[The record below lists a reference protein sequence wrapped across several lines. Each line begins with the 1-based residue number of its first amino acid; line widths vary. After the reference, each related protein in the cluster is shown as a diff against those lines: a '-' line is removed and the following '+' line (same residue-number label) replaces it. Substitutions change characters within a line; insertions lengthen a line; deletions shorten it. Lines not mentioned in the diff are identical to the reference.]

1 MKKSTKKNPLIKEEP
16 MNYSKYT
23 SSGITGFFLPRKDR
37 KLRTN
42 RYMVQTSVVIILLF
56 ISLVSYMVWF
66 TGKESKKVIS
76 SPYNRR
82 TETLKKQILRGN
94 IISADGE
101 ILAKT
106 ELDDEGNEKRVYP
119 FDSIF
124 AHVVGYSSH
133 GKGGIESAFNYE
145 LMSSHIDILSQI
157 KNATDNKKNQGDELI
172 TTLDSSLQ
180 EAAYN
185 ALDGYRG
192 SIVAIEPSTGKVRA
206 MVSKP
211 DFNPN
216 YIDDIWSDIVN
227 DESSTVLLN
236 RATQGLYPPGSTYK
250 VVTALEYIMEH
261 PYSYKEFEYTC
272 EGETIVDSV
281 HINCYHN
288 KEHGKETLSDAFAN
302 SCNTAFVNLGKDLD
316 RKKYI
321 KINEDLLFSTKIDSD
336 LSIAKSRFHITDK
349 SQKYELPQTVIGQ
362 GNTLMTP
369 LHNALIMCAVA
380 NNGRMMRPM
389 FAEKINNVD
398 GETVKTYNPSDLM
411 KIKDTKAIKE
421 VQKMLRKVVTDGTGT
436 SLYDEDYTVA
446 GKTGTAENEKEQPHS
461 WFVGYSNVE
470 NPDLVVCVI
479 VENSGAGSEYAAPIA
494 KKIFNS
500 YYDHEL
506 NEKYR

>member
-1 MKKSTKKNPLIKEEP
+1 MKKLMSL
-16 MNYSKYT
+16 
-23 SSGITGFFLPRKDR
+23 FLPRTDR

-42 RYMVQTSVVIILLF
+42 RYITRTAVLIILLF
-56 ISLVSYMVWF
+56 ISLIAYMIWF
-66 TGKESKKVIS
+66 TGVESANIIS
-76 SPYNRR
+76 NPYNRR
-82 TETLKKQILRGN
+82 TENLKNQVLRGS

-101 ILAKT
+101 TLART
-106 ELDDEGNEKRVYP
+106 EVDEEGNEQRVYP

-124 AHVVGYSSH
+124 SHVVGYSTH
-133 GKGGIESAFNYE
+133 GKGGLESAYNYE
-145 LMSSHIDILSQI
+145 LMSSHIDILSQV
-157 KNATDNKKNQGDELI
+157 KNAVNGDKNQGDQLI

-180 EAAYN
+180 EAAFD

-261 PYSYKEFEYTC
+261 PYSYNDFEYLC
-272 EGETIVDSV
+272 EGETIIDHVKI
-281 HINCYHN
+281 HCYHN
-288 KEHGKETLSDAFAN
+288 KEHGQENLSDAFAN
-302 SCNTAFVNLGKDLD
+302 SCNTAFVNIGKELD
-316 RKKYI
+316 RKKFI
-321 KINEDLLFSTKIDSD
+321 EINKKLFFSKKIDSD
-336 LSIAKSRFHITDK
+336 LSIAKSRFRITTK
-349 SQKYELPQTVIGQ
+349 SQEYELPQTVIGQ
-362 GNTLMTP
+362 GDTLMTP
-369 LHNALIMCAVA
+369 IHNALIMCAVA
-380 NNGRMMRPM
+380 NDCLMMRPM
-389 FAEKINNVD
+389 LVEELTNTD
-398 GETVKTYNPSDLM
+398 GETIKTYGTDELM
-411 KIKDTKAIKE
+411 KIDDEDAVKE
-421 VQKMLRKVVTDGTGT
+421 VQKMLRKVVTDGTGS
-436 SLYDEDYTVA
+436 SLYDDDYTVA
-446 GKTGTAENEKEQPHS
+446 GKTGTAENEKEEPHS

-494 KKIFNS
+494 KEVFDS

-506 NEKYR
+506 DEKYR